1 MPAFAL
7 DLDPDGIRLL
17 RRDGDG
23 WEEIDSVA
31 LDDPMLPK
39 RLKALR
45 VRAEVMAK
53 GPLETE
59 LVIPPSQI
67 LYTEISATTDDPEAV
82 DVARA
87 LDGLTP
93 CPVDEMVFDW
103 RRDGGTI
110 RIAAL
115 DINTLDE
122 AESFAVSYGFNPI
135 RFVAWPDPAQF
146 PGTPDFGATQFVQH
160 RAETEAA
167 HAAPAAP
174 ATGDP
179 RPIVDPPRIDP
190 PTGAAP
196 TLPPAPPPLN
206 AAPAPRAERHSP
218 SPPSGAWPNRN
229 LWATVA
235 AAVLT
240 CGVLVWT
247 ALYLVSPKPQRKLPE
262 VAATPEFQ
270 PEEQIAAGEPRR
282 EPSRH
287 PPRLVQDSPLP
298 ALPATEAALAQEMA
312 ARRATTLFAAT
323 APDPESEVGLLDAAD
338 FWQVPPRP
346 LIEPTPETADDLYL
360 AAVDPAVRVDDAF
373 ALAQPSEDLAA
384 LDEPP
389 PPPQPG
395 DVFELDERGFVRA
408 TAEGAMTP
416 NGVLVTAGRPV
427 KRPPPRPVTA
437 VIVPDPEI
445 ALALAGKSPRARP
458 RDLTDRM
465 ERANFGGRTLEELS
479 DMRPRARPASAQ
491 QEAAD
496 AEGAAPS
503 ALAVAV
509 SRAPSHRPA
518 DFAVI
523 VATAQQARVTAPE
536 TATAVVAAAAA
547 VVPPAG
553 PTIPSSASVARQA
566 TIEDAIKLNRLNLIG
581 VYGSDA
587 NRRALLRLPSGRYVK
602 VKVGDRID
610 GGQIASIGDNELTYV
625 KGGRNHTLKVPSS

>member
-17 RRDGDG
+17 RRHDDG
-23 WEEIDSVA
+23 WEEIDRVP

-39 RLKALR
+39 HLKALR

-67 LYTEISATTDDPEAV
+67 LYTEVPATTEDPEAV

-103 RRDGGTI
+103 RRDGDTI
-110 RIAAL
+110 RVAAL

-122 AESFAVSYGFNPI
+122 AESFAVSYGFNPV
-135 RFVAWPDPAQF
+135 RFVAWPDPADF
-146 PGTPDFGATQFVQH
+146 PGTPDFGPTQFVQH

-167 HAAPAAP
+167 HAAPTAP
-174 ATGDP
+174 ADP
-179 RPIVDPPRIDP
+179 RPVVDPPRIDP
-190 PTGAAP
+190 PA
-196 TLPPAPPPLN
+196 LPPAPPPLS
-206 AAPAPRAERHSP
+206 ATPAPRADRHG
-218 SPPSGAWPNRN
+218 PPRPPKAQPRGNV
-229 LWATVA
+229 WATVA

-247 ALYLVSPKPQRKLPE
+247 ALYLVSPKPLRQLPE
-262 VAATPEFQ
+262 VAATPEMQ
-270 PEEQIAAGEPRR
+270 PEEQIAVEEPQPELR
-282 EPSRH
+282 RH
-287 PPRLVQDSPLP
+287 PPELAQDSPLP
-298 ALPATEAALAQEMA
+298 ALPATAAPPSEEMA
-312 ARRATTLFAAT
+312 ARRATTLFAAA
-323 APDPESEVGLLDAAD
+323 APDPETEVGVLDAAD

-346 LIEPTPETADDLYL
+346 LIEPTPETVDDLYL

-373 ALAQPSEDLAA
+373 ALAPPSEDRAA

-408 TAEGAMTP
+408 TPDGAMTP

-427 KRPPPRPVTA
+427 KHPPPRPITA
-437 VIVPDPEI
+437 VIVPDPDI

-465 ERANFGGRTLEELS
+465 ERANFGGRTLEELG
-479 DMRPRARPASAQ
+479 DFRPRPRPASAQ
-491 QEAAD
+491 QEAAATVD
-496 AEGAAPS
+496 TPPS
-503 ALAVAV
+503 PLAVAV
-509 SRAPSHRPA
+509 SRKPSQRPA

-536 TATAVVAAAAA
+536 TATEVVAAAAA
-547 VVPPAG
+547 VVPPVG

-566 TIEDAIKLNRLNLIG
+566 TIEGAIKLNRLNLIG

-587 NRRALLRLPSGRYVK
+587 NRRALVRLPSGRYVK

-625 KGGRNHTLKVPSS
+625 KGGKNHTLKVPSS